1 MLATFDKDG
10 ALDRV
15 DGDSKL
21 LRELVQLCM
30 AQCRSKIPAMEGML
44 RNGELASIAS
54 SAHILKGS
62 LGNVGGEAASDAAAK
77 LERAAKT
84 EDDDLVSDLLA
95 TLTVEVEEL
104 FEVLEKEL

>member
-15 DGDSKL
+15 DGDSQL
-21 LRELVQLCM
+21 LKELIQLCM

-44 RNGELASIAS
+44 RSGEFASIAS

-62 LGNVGGEAASDAAAK
+62 LGNVGGEASLDAAAK
-77 LERAAKT
+77 LELAARN
-84 EDDDLVSDLLA
+84 EDEGLVSDLLA
-95 TLTVEVEEL
+95 SLSFEVEEF